1 MKSFFPSAM
10 ALAMGASAS
19 VVRLNP
25 PAEPE
30 LSLRPRQDAS
40 CENTATSRS
49 CWGDYSID
57 TNYYTTVPDTGVTRE
72 YWLSV
77 EGADCA
83 PDGVQRTCMTF
94 NGTVPGPTI
103 FVSTLD
109 KREQSFVM
117 TSADRYDRPTG
128 VTG

>member
-1 MKSFFPSAM
+1 MKSFAPL
-10 ALAMGASAS
+10 ALALASGTAAS
-19 VVRLNP
+19 VMRLSS

-30 LSLRPRQDAS
+30 FHLMPRQEDS

-49 CWGDYSID
+49 CWGDYNID
-57 TNYYTTVPDTGVTRE
+57 TNYYTTIPDTGVTRE

-77 EGADCA
+77 EGVDCA

-103 FVSTLD
+103 IADWGDRLVFRALMNSTDIVPRL
-109 KREQSFVM
+109 
-117 TSADRYDRPTG
+117 TLT
-128 VTG
+128 